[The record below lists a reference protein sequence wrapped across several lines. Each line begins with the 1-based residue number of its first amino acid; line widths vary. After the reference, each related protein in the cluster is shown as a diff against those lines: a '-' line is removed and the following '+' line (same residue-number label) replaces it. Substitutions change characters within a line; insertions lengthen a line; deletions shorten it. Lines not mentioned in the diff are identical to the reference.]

1 MFDINICGAEILS
14 NVGDQLSTS
23 IVIDSIN
30 HGESFIFDLFPMFE
44 TTGGDKCPIT
54 NITFLITT
62 EIVEIDNTLRFN
74 LGEEDVMVQT
84 VEDQTA
90 FYE

>member
-30 HGESFIFDLFPMFE
+30 HGESFTFDLFPMFE
-44 TTGGDKCPIT
+44 TTGGEKCPTT

-62 EIVEIDNTLRFN
+62 EIVEIDNSLRFN
-74 LGEEDVMVQT
+74 LGEEDVLVQT